1 MINTHEHPAGEYE
14 QTVNERKWTV
24 LKRKQVVGVTI
35 YNHGVID
42 PGRKRFVDPRH
53 LEKEFFFMRK
63 AQKVIHIMASAHN
76 KASYNSLI
84 HKVKTYNNTVHG
96 RLVSI

>member
-1 MINTHEHPAGEYE
+1 MKHEC
-14 QTVNERKWTV
+14 
-24 LKRKQVVGVTI
+24 VVGVTI

-76 KASYNSLI
+76 KACYNSLI
-84 HKVKTYNNTVHG
+84 HKVKAYNTMIYD

>member
-24 LKRKQVVGVTI
+24 PKRKQVVGVTI

-42 PGRKRFVDPRH
+42 PGRKRFVDPR
-53 LEKEFFFMRK
+53 
-63 AQKVIHIMASAHN
+63 
-76 KASYNSLI
+76 
-84 HKVKTYNNTVHG
+84 
-96 RLVSI
+96 RLN